1 MNKNKLSFF
10 HLTGLLIL
18 VFSFK
23 LNAQGIK
30 RSTICS
36 FGSSSVINGQTLRQS
51 VGQPSNTTTSS
62 TPNLTLRQG
71 FQQPSNNSG
80 QSKAVSECNI
90 SVYPNPSKADKVSF
104 LTDSLPDSKL
114 KISVFNAQGAI
125 VYSFNSFSTQN
136 SMDLSLLASGLYTVF
151 AKSSNAE
158 TCSTKLII
166 VR

>member
-1 MNKNKLSFF
+1 MTKYKLSFF
-10 HLTGLLIL
+10 YLTVILIL

-36 FGSSSVINGQTLRQS
+36 FGSSSVINGQILRQS

-62 TPNLTLRQG
+62 VPNLTLRQG
-71 FQQPSNNSG
+71 FQQPLNNSG

-90 SVYPNPSKADKVSF
+90 SVYPNPSKADKISF

-114 KISVFNAQGAI
+114 KISVFNTHGAT
-125 VYSFNSFSTQN
+125 VYSFNSLVTQN
-136 SMDLSLLASGLYTVF
+136 SMDLSFLAPGLYTVF
-151 AKSSNAE
+151 AKNSNAK

-166 VR
+166 VK

>member
-1 MNKNKLSFF
+1 MTKYKLSFF

-23 LNAQGIK
+23 FNAQGIK

-71 FQQPSNNSG
+71 FQQPLNKLG
-80 QSKAVSECNI
+80 QPKVMRDCKLN
-90 SVYPNPSKADKVSF
+90 VYPNPTKADKISF
-104 LTDSLPDSKL
+104 LTDFEPNALS
-114 KISVFNAQGAI
+114 KISVFNAQGAN
-125 VYSFNSFSTQN
+125 VYSFNSLSNQN
-136 SMDLSLLASGLYTVF
+136 SMDLSLLAPGLYTVF